1 LPESVSSRRVYLGIP
16 FYEKRKPIDFVSG
29 LERYKARIR
38 EQITQ
43 EATEKVMTLA
53 LAQVSELFKAAPYG
67 GAGGILK
74 TGTGS
79 GKITPSLGAGFR
91 GGSSPAAQAIL
102 SAAAKAKKQSLNKST
117 TKRK

>member
-1 LPESVSSRRVYLGIP
+1 LPQSFLGRRVYLGIP

-29 LERYKARIR
+29 IELYKARIR

-43 EATEKVMTLA
+43 EATEKVTTLA
-53 LAQVSELFKAAPYG
+53 LARVSELFEAAPYG
-67 GAGGILK
+67 GPGGIIK

-91 GGSSPAAQAIL
+91 GGSSPAAKAIL

>member
-1 LPESVSSRRVYLGIP
+1 LPESFLSRRVYLGIP
-16 FYEKRKPIDFVSG
+16 FYEKRKPIDFISG
-29 LERYKARIR
+29 FERYKARIR

-43 EATEKVMTLA
+43 EATEKVTSSA
-53 LAQVSELFKAAPYG
+53 LAEVSKLFEAAPYG
-67 GAGGILK
+67 GAGGIIK

-79 GKITPSLGAGFR
+79 GKITPSPGAGYK
-91 GGSSPAAQAIL
+91 GGTSPAAQAIL

>member
-16 FYEKRKPIDFVSG
+16 FYEKRKPIDFVG
-29 LERYKARIR
+29 GIELYKARIR

-43 EATEKVMTLA
+43 EATEKVTSSA

-67 GAGGILK
+67 GAGGIIK

-79 GKITPSLGAGFR
+79 GKITPSLGAGYK

-102 SAAAKAKKQSLNKST
+102 SAANRAKKQSLNQS
-117 TKRK
+117 KRKR